1 VSSGTF
7 VDTVVMRDATR
18 RPPWSLAF
26 PPELEQEYLS
36 STAEARRQWVRLSVF
51 VALSTTLGF
60 AIIDHWVLARPTSPV
75 ADSVR
80 FGLQL
85 PLVLFALA
93 LTTKRWFERA
103 YLPVITLAAPL
114 FGIGTVVMAAAAPPD
129 QTALVTLRIL
139 LAAFF
144 FYFMMGLGWVRA
156 LGVNAVMAAAFAG
169 VSIAGMIEPRTA
181 TYSLF
186 VIFCANL
193 IGSAGAYALE
203 RANRST
209 FLEKRRLAETA
220 TRDGLTGLLNRAAF
234 DERMHALHEQAARD
248 GVPLAVVLIDID
260 HFKAF
265 NDQYGHP
272 AGDQCLRMI
281 ASTVRH
287 AARRRP
293 LDLVGRYGGEE
304 LVAVLYGGTHEH
316 AENVARGIVAAVGR
330 LQMPHVASTTCGYVT
345 VSVGAATASPSE
357 GAPIEALVE
366 RADGALYAAK
376 SAGRNRH
383 VVAASVASLDA
394 ARSRTAS

>member
-1 VSSGTF
+1 VSSGPF
-7 VDTVVMRDATR
+7 VDTVVMREATR

-26 PPELEQEYLS
+26 APELEQEYLS

-103 YLPVITLAAPL
+103 YLPAITFAAPL

-144 FYFMMGLGWVRA
+144 FYFMMGLGWMRA

-234 DERMHALHEQAARD
+234 DERMRALHDQAARD

-316 AENVARGIVAAVGR
+316 AEIVARGIVAAVGR
-330 LQMPHVASTTCGYVT
+330 LKMPHVASTTCGYVT

-357 GAPIEALVE
+357 GAPLEALVE